1 MMKEM
6 RRKDRQLSL
15 EDTLAVLEQGEYGI
29 LSTTCKDGT
38 PYGVP
43 VSYAY
48 SNGCIYFHCAR
59 NAGLKLE
66 NIGNTAD
73 VCFTVVGKTELL
85 PAKFSTKYESVILFG
100 KARVLGENEKKEP
113 LMKLI
118 EKYSPAYMET
128 GRKYVEKSA
137 SETDIVEISIKSIT
151 GKGRK

>member
-59 NAGLKLE
+59 NAGLKSVSYTHL
-66 NIGNTAD
+66 T
-73 VCFTVVGKTELL
+73 L
-85 PAKFSTKYESVILFG
+85 PTK
-100 KARVLGENEKKEP
+100 R
-113 LMKLI
+113 
-118 EKYSPAYMET
+118 
-128 GRKYVEKSA
+128 
-137 SETDIVEISIKSIT
+137 IV
-151 GKGRK
+151 